1 MEAQIPSPSNST
13 RGGRNFRKRARAD
26 QPAVTLARRDPPAT
40 FPSLRP
46 TPLVFVNA
54 EGDFPLVGLVVRL
67 QPLVIRNVFVPVR

>member
-1 MEAQIPSPSNST
+1 VPELISPLSPEPAATLPQPSP
-13 RGGRNFRKRARAD
+13 
-26 QPAVTLARRDPPAT
+26 
-40 FPSLRP
+40 LRP